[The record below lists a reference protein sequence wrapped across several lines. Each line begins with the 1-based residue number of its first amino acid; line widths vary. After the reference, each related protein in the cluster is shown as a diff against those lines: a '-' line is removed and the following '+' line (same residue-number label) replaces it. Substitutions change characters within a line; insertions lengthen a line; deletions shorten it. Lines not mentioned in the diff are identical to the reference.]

1 MKRLALLSTV
11 LNVSRRI
18 QIAACGILLFA
29 GACSDS
35 PLAPQQQSL
44 DRVAAARIVPAV
56 TDARVR
62 LAAGVENLAIRE
74 RLVHDLSGLESAL
87 QYGDGSRARFH
98 VGVLATVVREYRAQQ
113 GAVTTDGADVTGVVL
128 MLHAVSQVL
137 EMDFDVPLFTS

>member
-1 MKRLALLSTV
+1 MKRLPLLPTL
-11 LNVSRRI
+11 LNASRRI
-18 QIAACGILLFA
+18 QIAACSILLFA

-62 LAAGVENLAIRE
+62 LAMGIENLAIRE

-87 QYGDGSRARFH
+87 QYGDGAKSRFH
-98 VGVLATVVREYRAQQ
+98 VGVLATIVREYRVQQ
-113 GAVTTDGADVTGVVL
+113 GAVTDGADLSGVVL

-137 EMDFDVPLFTS
+137 EMDFDVPLFAP